1 MKKLFY
7 YALSLAL
14 LFPVSAKAQADCD
27 DKLGSDINIGSL
39 FQAKYCSPNEFILAA
54 LRFLFTIAG
63 LAAVL
68 FIVWGGIQ
76 YIISGANPDLAK
88 KARTNI
94 TNALLGLVIILLAY
108 TLVAV
113 LQYTISNL

>member
-1 MKKLFY
+1 MKKIY
-7 YALSLAL
+7 YSLLTLIL
-14 LFPVSAKAQADCD
+14 LAPVSVRAAECD

-39 FQAKYCSPNEFILAA
+39 FQAKYCSPNELILSV
-54 LRFLFTIAG
+54 LRILFTIAG

-68 FIVWGGIQ
+68 FIVIGGFQ
-76 YIISGANPDLAK
+76 YIISGANAEQAK
-88 KARTNI
+88 KGRQNI

-113 LQYTISNL
+113 LQYTINNL

>member
-1 MKKLFY
+1 MKKIYYSALTLF
-7 YALSLAL
+7 LLA
-14 LFPVSAKAQADCD
+14 PVSVRAQADCD

-39 FQAKYCSPNEFILAA
+39 FQAKYCSPNELILAL
-54 LRFLFTIAG
+54 LRILFTIAG

-68 FIVWGGIQ
+68 FIVWGGMQ
-76 YIISGANPDLAK
+76 YILSGANPELAK
-88 KARTNI
+88 KGRQNI

-113 LQYTISNL
+113 LQYTINNL